1 MTDFKLAQLPTQLK
15 WVTAIFLL
23 VLSIGFFT
31 GINFVHFTTEAH
43 PQGIEENYLGN
54 EDDLE
59 AVEMKFKKTEAQ
71 ILNLTHTHIL
81 SMSVIFFILSV
92 LVYFTSFKLLLRK
105 FLMIEPLLSVLF
117 TFGGIYLLWLGITWM
132 KYVVLFSGA
141 LMTLSYGLVVL
152 LIFIEFKQKK
162 TY

>member
-1 MTDFKLAQLPTQLK
+1 
-15 WVTAIFLL
+15 
-23 VLSIGFFT
+23 
-31 GINFVHFTTEAH
+31 
-43 PQGIEENYLGN
+43 
-54 EDDLE
+54 
-59 AVEMKFKKTEAQ
+59 
-71 ILNLTHTHIL
+71 
-81 SMSVIFFILSV
+81 
-92 LVYFTSFKLLLRK
+92 
-105 FLMIEPLLSVLF
+105 MIEPLLSVLF